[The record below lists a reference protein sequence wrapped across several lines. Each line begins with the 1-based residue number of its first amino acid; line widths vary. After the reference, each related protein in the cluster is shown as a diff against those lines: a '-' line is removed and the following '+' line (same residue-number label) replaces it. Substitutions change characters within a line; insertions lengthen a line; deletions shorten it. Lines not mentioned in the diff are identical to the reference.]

1 MRTTSLYRSAAA
13 LAFTVLLGGVLS
25 AQGTQTPQTT
35 TQQQGWVMYHDS
47 IGQALRLTEQQMN
60 DWRALDKRYDTQ
72 YRALGTNPMQ
82 NPDYRDL
89 TNRRNADLRGILGE
103 DLYNRW
109 DKRYNSTDIQ
119 KPMGAPNAPRRPMK
133 LDPNK

>member
-1 MRTTSLYRSAAA
+1 MRTISFYRSAAA
-13 LAFTVLLGGVLS
+13 LAFTVLLGGMLS
-25 AQGTQTPQTT
+25 AQDTRTPQSTMH
-35 TQQQGWVMYHDS
+35 QQGWVMYHDS
-47 IGQALRLTEQQMN
+47 IGQALDLTEQQMN

-89 TNRRNADLRGILGE
+89 TNRRHADLRGILGE

-109 DKRYNSTDIQ
+109 DQRYNSTDIQ